1 MNISIDDKVLS
12 NLKTADGQKLDINE
26 LLVCMIILMNEN
38 PTDVTQRL
46 LNRGVLIKDNNT
58 QQLHVFRKYIDLV
71 EGVLLASDKAVPT
84 LSSLDELVNKLQEL
98 FPKERKLDSHGQPR
112 YSYRGNKRDV
122 TERLQKFFKLYGKYS
137 YDDVLECTK
146 RYVERFK
153 YDKTNMRLL
162 PYFIMKT
169 VDGELVSDLAT
180 ELDNMDTDETTQS
193 NNDLNYGDMLL

>member
-1 MNISIDDKVLS
+1 MNISIDDKVL
-12 NLKTADGQKLDINE
+12 NNITTADGQKLDISE
-26 LLVCMIILMNEN
+26 LLICMIVLKNN
-38 PTDVTQRL
+38 DPTDVTQRL

-58 QQLHVFRKYIDLV
+58 QQLHVFRKYMDLV
-71 EGVLLASDKAVPT
+71 DNILLASDKTVPT
-84 LSSLDELVNKLQEL
+84 VGSLDELVNKLQEL

-137 YDDVLECTK
+137 FDDVFECTK

-180 ELDNMDTDETTQS
+180 ELENMDNEDSTIITE
-193 NNDLNYGDMLL
+193 NNDWTNTLL

>member
-1 MNISIDDKVLS
+1 MNISLNEDVIIKHGFTLS
-12 NLKTADGQKLDINE
+12 E
-26 LLVCMIILMNEN
+26 LLICLAIKFNRQRDIIAQINDLQTKNKVYESQAHHHYLR
-38 PTDVTQRL
+38 PQAERTIDEI
-46 LNRGVLIKDNNT
+46 LNVSNDAPEIT
-58 QQLHVFRKYIDLV
+58 
-71 EGVLLASDKAVPT
+71 E
-84 LSSLDELVNKLQEL
+84 LDELVNKLQEL

-122 TERLQKFFKLYGKYS
+122 TERLQKFFKVYGKYS
-137 YDDVLECTK
+137 FDDVYECTK

-180 ELDNMDTDETTQS
+180 ELDNMDIDETTQS